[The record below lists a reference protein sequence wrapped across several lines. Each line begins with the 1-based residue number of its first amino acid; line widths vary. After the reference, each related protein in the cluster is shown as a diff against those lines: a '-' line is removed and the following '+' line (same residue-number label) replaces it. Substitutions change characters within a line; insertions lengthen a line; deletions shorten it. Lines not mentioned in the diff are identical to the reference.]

1 MLIVRFPIRR
11 ALQVVEE
18 PESEK
23 AAMRAYREN
32 GDITWLTARQFYDIT
47 MENLQQG
54 GDPLKAKFGN
64 FEDDKPDLDRIMAMA
79 SSDVEFWLK
88 TMQDMVVQW
97 QKGGDDKQNMIKML
111 EQGMAQPC
119 WSEDKEACDDFFN
132 WVRDYMVYA
141 GYDNPQEFPRGWK
154 AIIMTMFPRM
164 GIENGSRNPKYLE
177 DPVPMLKAGQRFM
190 RGHLALLRLHSDV
203 DGVLGSLRTYRMKF
217 TGMI

>member
-1 MLIVRFPIRR
+1 MERCIAGCPCLFSKDFGSADTFKEGSFLLACGIVTIVSCIPYSMLIVRFPIRR

-23 AAMRAYREN
+23 AAMKAYREN
-32 GDITWLTARQFYDIT
+32 EDITWLTARQFYDIT

-97 QKGGDDKQNMIKML
+97 QI
-111 EQGMAQPC
+111 
-119 WSEDKEACDDFFN
+119 
-132 WVRDYMVYA
+132 V
-141 GYDNPQEFPRGWK
+141 
-154 AIIMTMFPRM
+154 
-164 GIENGSRNPKYLE
+164 
-177 DPVPMLKAGQRFM
+177 
-190 RGHLALLRLHSDV
+190 LALRCSQ
-203 DGVLGSLRTYRMKF
+203 SRSTKF
-217 TGMI
+217 LPEGIL